1 MEKRKMKLRNKRTG
15 EIGIINY
22 FDNQSIVIYPI
33 DENWNA
39 KGDKKYVYHS
49 IAELNEEWEDYEE
62 PKGCWIINTL
72 GIVEY
77 THFRNGAEPELLKEF
92 GNYFETKE
100 EAEKAVEK
108 LKALTEAKK
117 DGLKIK
123 GYYYNH
129 EDLVI
134 LADIGKCNKLTLDT
148 LFGKEID

>member
-1 MEKRKMKLRNKRTG
+1 MKLRNKKTG
-15 EIGIINY
+15 EMGIINH
-22 FDNQSIVIYPI
+22 FDNQCIVIYPI

-49 IAELNEEWEDYEE
+49 LAELNKEWEDVPEE
-62 PKGCWIINTL
+62 PKGFWMINIL
-72 GIVEY
+72 GIVEH
-77 THFRNGAEPELLKEF
+77 THGLPENEIEMMKEI
-92 GNYFETKE
+92 GNHFETEE

-108 LKALTEAKK
+108 LKALTEAKE
-117 DGLKIK
+117 DGLVIK

>member
-1 MEKRKMKLRNKRTG
+1 MKLQNKKTG
-15 EIGIINY
+15 DIWVLNINAEGDLWVSNGFEFYDINSIKQLADTFEDVEPEEVWYIDFQGVIRSASKEENNWFKENEIGN
-22 FDNQSIVIYPI
+22 
-33 DENWNA
+33 
-39 KGDKKYVYHS
+39 
-49 IAELNEEWEDYEE
+49 
-62 PKGCWIINTL
+62 C
-72 GIVEY
+72 
-77 THFRNGAEPELLKEF
+77 
-92 GNYFETKE
+92 FETKE

-108 LKALTEAKK
+108 LKALTEAKE